1 MKSLRQLKSKSDHS
15 KEPLIINNQQIKTIP
30 SKELQGIQ
38 LDGRL
43 NFNNNVNSS
52 FSPATNQFNALIK
65 LERNLNFSSKKVLI
79 NSHVVLTLNYCH
91 WYRYFRIL
99 SVCTKLKVFI
109 KQRLIFYITII
120 HFQKFYF

>member
-15 KEPLIINNQQIKTIP
+15 KEPLIINNQQIKTVP

-38 LDGRL
+38 QDGRL

-65 LERNLNFSSKKVLI
+65 LKRNLNFSSMKILI

>member
-15 KEPLIINNQQIKTIP
+15 KEPLIINNQQIKTVP

-38 LDGRL
+38 QDGRL

-65 LERNLNFSSKKVLI
+65 LKRNLNFSSKKVLI

-91 WYRYFRIL
+91 WYRYFCIL

>member
-15 KEPLIINNQQIKTIP
+15 KEPLIINNQQIKTVP

-38 LDGRL
+38 QDGRL
-43 NFNNNVNSS
+43 NFDNNVNSS

-65 LERNLNFSSKKVLI
+65 LKRNLNFSSKKFLI
-79 NSHVVLTLNYCH
+79 NSHVVLTLSYCH

-99 SVCTKLKVFI
+99 SV
-109 KQRLIFYITII
+109 
-120 HFQKFYF
+120 

>member
-1 MKSLRQLKSKSDHS
+1 MKSFRQLKNKSDHS
-15 KEPLIINNQQIKTIP
+15 KETLIINNQQIKTIP

-65 LERNLNFSSKKVLI
+65 LKRNLNFSSKKVLI